1 MNLNSFSNFSFI
13 FIVNFPFITWYIGT
27 KFFFS
32 ELISSYILI
41 NNSSK
46 LFPFFIDIDIFSISG
61 LSFIKLF
68 IISLGSLFISIL
80 FSTIII
86 FMSEYLF
93 LSLFIYLIIVLI
105 ESRLSLLVISTR
117 NKAHLQSRKKA
128 SKIVLLL
135 YIISSSLISYKFIYN
150 FFSFFIFKS
159 NWFSLTTI

>member
-1 MNLNSFSNFSFI
+1 MKSFMS
-13 FIVNFPFITWYIGT
+13 
-27 KFFFS
+27 
-32 ELISSYILI
+32 L
-41 NNSSK
+41 
-46 LFPFFIDIDIFSISG
+46 
-61 LSFIKLF
+61 
-68 IISLGSLFISIL
+68 LGSLFISIL

-159 NWFSLTTI
+159 N